1 MKRASILKGIA
12 IGSLIVLFA
21 ILVAKLLGIPHHEAV
36 AHQQAWGHGFGR
48 RGWQP
53 SSPVE
58 QAVGIFPI
66 VLTVLRVVML
76 TVGAVVFFK
85 AKGLLRWAGALI
97 AAVSLM
103 SLLTPF
109 WGLVVVALVIWLT
122 RRINK
127 NKAFEASVQEAVPST
142 YTTSVSRGQFLDEWE
157 RSQYK
162 EER

>member
-12 IGSLIVLFA
+12 IGSLVVLFL

-36 AHQQAWGHGFGR
+36 AYQQAWGHGFGR
-48 RGWQP
+48 RGWQS

-66 VLTVLRVVML
+66 VLTVLRIVML
-76 TVGAVVFFK
+76 FFGAVVFFK
-85 AKGLLRWAGALI
+85 AKGLLGWAGALI

-122 RRINK
+122 HRINK
-127 NKAFEASVQEAVPST
+127 NEAFEASVQEAVSSS

>member
-12 IGSLIVLFA
+12 IGSLVVLFM
-21 ILVAKLLGIPHHEAV
+21 ILVAKLFGLPHHEAV
-36 AHQQAWGHGFGR
+36 AHPQAWGHGFGR

-53 SSPVE
+53 PSTDG
-58 QAVGIFPI
+58 QAVAVLPI
-66 VLTVLRVVML
+66 VTVVLRVIVL
-76 TVGAVVFFK
+76 FCGAVVLFK

-109 WGLVVVALVIWLT
+109 WGLAVVALVIWLT
-122 RRINK
+122 FRIKRNE
-127 NKAFEASVQEAVPST
+127 AFEASAQEAVPSP
-142 YTTSVSRGQFLDEWE
+142 YTTSMNRGQFLDEWE

>member
-12 IGSLIVLFA
+12 IGSLVVLFM
-21 ILVAKLLGIPHHEAV
+21 ILVAKLIGTPHHESI

-53 SSPVE
+53 PT
-58 QAVGIFPI
+58 QAGQAAGIFPI
-66 VLTVLRVVML
+66 VMIVLRSVL
-76 TVGAVVFFK
+76 LFFGAVVFFK
-85 AKGLLRWAGALI
+85 AKGLLKWAGALI

-109 WGLVVVALVIWLT
+109 WGLAVVALVIWLT
-122 RRINK
+122 RRINR
-127 NKAFEASVQEAVPST
+127 NKAFEASVQEAIPST
-142 YTTSVSRGQFLDEWE
+142 YTTSASRGQFLDEWE